1 MPADVDAIIHPLKS
15 KVSDPQL
22 YTIQGGG
29 GGLFG
34 HMSVFGV
41 LNVFVGAADFDE
53 MVKTLRE
60 YELSIKEGHVFMSI

>member
-1 MPADVDAIIHPLKS
+1 MSADVDAIIHPLKS

-29 GGLFG
+29 LFG

-41 LNVFVGAADFDE
+41 LNVFVGATDFDE